1 MLTGQS
7 SPSATNTFFPTGFT
21 DVVLQKGNVSVSDVS
36 SVNEN
41 EASFTLKSDVV
52 APFVYLQ
59 TDVLG
64 YFR

>member
-1 MLTGQS
+1 
-7 SPSATNTFFPTGFT
+7 
-21 DVVLQKGNVSVSDVS
+21 VSDVQ
-36 SVNEN
+36 VVKEK
-41 EASFTLKSDVV
+41 ASFTLKSDVV